1 MNETHVTIAG
11 RLVAD
16 PMVRNTGSGQP
27 FTTFRVA
34 STVRRWNAKTNE
46 FEDANTNFVNVTAW
60 RSLGA
65 NIAGSL
71 HRGDPVVVTGRLKV
85 AQWTRK
91 LGEHEVGVTSVDI
104 DANAVG
110 HDLTWGTTRYTKV
123 SRASFSTGD
132 DRMDDPAVQ
141 EARAE
146 LEGYG
151 PEPGDNGAYDVVDP
165 VTGELHRF
173 GGAGGDGNA
182 DNDDSSES
190 ARENE
195 PAEVTPLRA
204 GV

>member
-1 MNETHVTIAG
+1 MNETHVTVAG

-65 NIAGSL
+65 NIASSL

-91 LGEHEVGVTSVDI
+91 LGELEVGVTSVDI

-110 HDLTWGTTRYTKV
+110 HDLTWGTTKYTKV

-151 PEPGDNGAYDVVDP
+151 PESADQAAYDVVDP
-165 VTGELHRF
+165 VTGEIHRF
-173 GGAGGDGNA
+173 GGGDEDDEPGTA
-182 DNDDSSES
+182 DDD
-190 ARENE
+190 A
-195 PAEVTPLRA
+195 PAEVTALRA